1 MSILGTIKAAARYT
15 VSQYASAYTV
25 QRQAA
30 GSYSTTTGRWVDGV
44 ISEIEVMASIQPV
57 PGHMLKALPEGRVA
71 KDMIRIFTTT
81 QLQTESAESSVKA
94 DIFVKD
100 GVNYMIIY
108 TKDYTGYTEAV
119 GSKVGV

>member
-25 QRQAA
+25 RRQAA
-30 GSYSTTTGRWVDGV
+30 GSYSTTTGRWVNGV
-44 ISEIEVMASIQPV
+44 ISEIEVMANIQPV
-57 PGHMLKALPEGRVA
+57 PGHMLKALPEGRVS

-81 QLQTESAESSVKA
+81 QLQTESAESGLQA
-94 DIFVKD
+94 DIFVKE
-100 GVNYMIIY
+100 GTSYQIIY
-108 TKDYTGYTEAV
+108 TKDYSGYTEAV

>member
-25 QRQAA
+25 RRQAA
-30 GSYSTTTGRWVDGV
+30 GSHSTTTGRWVDGV
-44 ISEIEVMASIQPV
+44 ISEIAVMANIQPV
-57 PGHMLKALPEGRVA
+57 PGHMLKALPEGRVS

-81 QLQTESAESSVKA
+81 QLQIESAELGVKA
-94 DIFVKD
+94 DVFVKD
-100 GVNYMIIY
+100 GIRYSIIY